1 VKGGFCMT
9 NYSTAYQTSPVGKLV
24 FAFLTGLAL
33 ATTGFFAGQWLPLG
47 MVLPLIVLEFI
58 LLIAMIVARSKKS
71 VGYPLMYSFMFVSG
85 LTTYHVIASYINVI
99 GVDSVFKAFALAV
112 VSFVGVAIYAA
123 RTKEDFSFLG
133 GFLTMGLFALLGLLL
148 IQLFIP
154 FSSVGQMGISALG
167 ILIFLGFTIFDINRL
182 VRYGFAEE
190 EIPMIVVNIYL
201 DFINLFTYILR
212 FFASDED

>member
-1 VKGGFCMT
+1 MH
-9 NYSTAYQTSPVGKLV
+9 YSTTYQTSPVAKLV
-24 FAFLTGLAL
+24 FAFLTAL
-33 ATTGFFAGQWLPLG
+33 AIASFGFFAGQWVPLG
-47 MVLPLIVLEFI
+47 MFLPLVILEFV
-58 LLIAMIVARSKKS
+58 LLFAMIVARRKKT

-85 LTTYHVIASYINVI
+85 LTLFHVIASYISAI
-99 GVDSVFKAFALAV
+99 GADAVFKAFAIAV
-112 VSFVGVAIYAA
+112 VSFVGVSIYAA
-123 RTKEDFSFLG
+123 KTKEDFSFLG

-148 IQLFIP
+148 IQFFIP

-182 VRYGFAEE
+182 VRYGFTEE

-212 FFASDED
+212 FFASDEN

>member
-1 VKGGFCMT
+1 MEM
-9 NYSTAYQTSPVGKLV
+9 NYSTTYQTSPVAKLV
-24 FAFLTGLAL
+24 YAFLTAL
-33 ATTGFFAGQWLPLG
+33 AVATFGFFVGQWVPVS
-47 MVLPLIVLEFI
+47 MVLPLIILEFI
-58 LLIAMIVARSKKS
+58 LLFAMIVARSKKS
-71 VGYPLMYSFMFVSG
+71 VGYPLMYSFMLVSG
-85 LTTYHVIASYINVI
+85 LTLYHVIANYINI
-99 GVDSVFKAFALAV
+99 LGTGEVFKAFTLAV

-182 VRYGFAEE
+182 VRYGFTEE

>member
-1 VKGGFCMT
+1 MH
-9 NYSTAYQTSPVGKLV
+9 YSTTYQTSPVAKLV
-24 FAFLTGLAL
+24 FVFLTAL
-33 ATTGFFAGQWLPLG
+33 AIASFGFFAGQWVPLG
-47 MVLPLIVLEFI
+47 MYLPLVILELVLLF
-58 LLIAMIVARSKKS
+58 AMIVARRKKT

-85 LTTYHVIASYINVI
+85 LTLFHVIASYISVI
-99 GVDSVFKAFALAV
+99 GADAVFKAFAIAV
-112 VSFVGVAIYAA
+112 VSFVGVSIYAVK
-123 RTKEDFSFLG
+123 TKEDFSFLG

-148 IQLFIP
+148 IQFFIP

-182 VRYGFAEE
+182 VRYGFTEE

-212 FFASDED
+212 FFASDEN